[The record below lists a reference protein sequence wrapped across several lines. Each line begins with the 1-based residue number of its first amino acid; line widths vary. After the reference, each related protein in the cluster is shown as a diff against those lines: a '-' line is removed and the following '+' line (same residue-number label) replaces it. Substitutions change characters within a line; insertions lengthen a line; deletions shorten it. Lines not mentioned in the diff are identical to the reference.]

1 MTRCDD
7 HTTVGELA
15 VALGVTADPEAVARR
30 LFGVALRHVRTE
42 AGLSLRDLGK
52 RCHHDYSR
60 LSRMETGEHFGDPAL
75 LVEIDRLL
83 GTGGLLTALRTAAEL
98 PSKPPGPVVATP
110 ALGVGHGG
118 DGATIMLEM
127 RMADGRSVRVLIPRR
142 EFNQLLASG
151 MLGALF
157 PAGALTLD
165 DADRLATVIAQPSR
179 VDPQIIGYF
188 DRLLT
193 EHYTADQILGPTRL
207 LGPVMA
213 QLDML
218 DTLRKNARPPV
229 ARALL
234 RMLAQYAEF
243 VGWLQQ
249 DAGDLT
255 AAMYWSDRATQ
266 WAQSACDYQMTA
278 YLLVRKS
285 NIAYL
290 ADDANTVIELAAAA
304 QDAPGDIDPKIT
316 ALAAQQEARGWA
328 MINDGD
334 RCRRKLDTAAQLLST
349 HPDGDDPT
357 TVYIQYY
364 DLGVLE
370 DQSATCYRSI
380 GRAEDAI
387 AIFERRIADSR
398 DANLHRDCGYQMA
411 KLANTVLATKQP
423 DPERAAQLGLACL
436 NLARQTGSARIAK
449 ELGTLNTTLTA
460 RWPDQPDVR
469 TFHDALTTPP

>member
-1 MTRCDD
+1 
-7 HTTVGELA
+7 
-15 VALGVTADPEAVARR
+15 
-30 LFGVALRHVRTE
+30 
-42 AGLSLRDLGK
+42 
-52 RCHHDYSR
+52 
-60 LSRMETGEHFGDPAL
+60 
-75 LVEIDRLL
+75 
-83 GTGGLLTALRTAAEL
+83 
-98 PSKPPGPVVATP
+98 
-110 ALGVGHGG
+110 
-118 DGATIMLEM
+118 MLEM
-127 RMADGRSVRVLIPRR
+127 RMADGRSVRMSIPRR
-142 EFNQLLASG
+142 EFGQLLASG
-151 MLGALF
+151 ALGALF
-157 PAGALTLD
+157 PAGVLTLD
-165 DADRLATVIAQPSR
+165 DADRLATVMTQPSR
-179 VDPQIIGYF
+179 VDPQVIGYF

-193 EHYTADQILGPTRL
+193 EHYTADQILGPHQL
-207 LGPVMA
+207 LGPVMS

-218 DTLRKNARPPV
+218 DGLRQHARPPV
-229 ARALL
+229 AKPLL
-234 RMLAQYAEF
+234 RVLGQYAEF

-249 DAGDLT
+249 DAGDLP

-266 WAQSACDYQMTA
+266 WAQSASDYQMA
-278 YLLVRKS
+278 AHLLVRKS

-328 MINDGD
+328 MINNGD

-349 HPDGDDPT
+349 HPDGGEPTT

-380 GRAEDAI
+380 GRAKDAI
-387 AIFERRIADSR
+387 AIFERRIAGSL

-423 DPERAAQLGLACL
+423 EPERAAQLGLTCL
-436 NLARQTGSARIAK
+436 DLAHQTGSARIGK
-449 ELGTLNTTLTA
+449 ELGTLDATLTA

-469 TFHDALTTPP
+469 AFHDALKTPQ

>member
-1 MTRCDD
+1 
-7 HTTVGELA
+7 VA
-15 VALGVTADPEAVARR
+15 VDPEAVARR
-30 LFGVALRHVRTE
+30 LFGVVLRHLRTE
-42 AGLSLRDLGK
+42 AGLSLRELGK

-60 LSRMETGEHFGDPAL
+60 LSRMETSEHLGDPAL
-75 LVEIDRLL
+75 LTEIDQIL
-83 GTGGLLTALRTAAEL
+83 GAGGLLTVLRAAAEL
-98 PSKPPGPVVATP
+98 PSDSPSTVIAAPAVVM
-110 ALGVGHGG
+110 GHTG
-118 DGATIMLEM
+118 DGAVIMLEM
-127 RMADGRSVRVLIPRR
+127 RMTDGRSVRVSIPRR
-142 EFNQLLASG
+142 EFGQLLASG
-151 MLGALF
+151 ALGALF
-157 PAGALTLD
+157 PAGVLNLD
-165 DADRLATVIAQPSR
+165 DADRLATVMKQPSR
-179 VDPQIIGYF
+179 VDPQVIGYF

-193 EHYTADQILGPTRL
+193 EHYTADQILGPHQL

-218 DTLRKNARPPV
+218 DGLRQHARPPV
-229 ARALL
+229 AKPLL
-234 RMLAQYAEF
+234 RVLGQYAEF

-249 DAGDLT
+249 DAGDLP

-266 WAQSACDYQMTA
+266 WAQSAGDYQMAA

-304 QDAPGDIDPKIT
+304 QDAPRDIDPKIT

-328 MINDGD
+328 MINNSD

-349 HPDGDDPT
+349 HPDGGEPTT

-387 AIFERRIADSR
+387 AIFERRIAGSL
-398 DANLHRDCGYQMA
+398 DANLHRDRGYQMA

-423 DPERAAQLGLACL
+423 EPERAAQLGLTCL
-436 NLARQTGSARIAK
+436 DLARQTGSARIGK
-449 ELGTLNTTLTA
+449 ELGTLDATLTA
-460 RWPDQPDVR
+460 RYTDQPDVR
-469 TFHDALTTPP
+469 AFHDALTTPQ